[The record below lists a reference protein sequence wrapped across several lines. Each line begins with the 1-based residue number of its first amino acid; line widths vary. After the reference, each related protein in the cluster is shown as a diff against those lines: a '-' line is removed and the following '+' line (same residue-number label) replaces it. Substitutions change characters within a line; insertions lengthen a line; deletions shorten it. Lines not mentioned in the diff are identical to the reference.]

1 MQAAKRIGPGTKLR
15 HLEVCEFYVW
25 GAIQSKQLALG
36 KVKGTLN
43 CANFLTKHPKSGKEV
58 KQALPGLGMY
68 GARDGEDVLSS
79 TERISVKVSTVTK
92 QHAWKTPVPA
102 SVARIANRKDRAG
115 STALK
120 TKGKCEPHQVVGDSQ
135 PDHRSASTGTRK
147 SVKFIWRFSMS
158 VQLHLHILVQTATVA
173 LM

>member
-92 QHAWKTPVPA
+92 QHAWKIPVPA
-102 SVARIANRKDRAG
+102 SVAWIANRKDRAG

-120 TKGKCEPHQVVGDSQ
+120 TKGSVNHIKSLVILSQITAARAQGQGNLSNSFGDSACPYSCTYISWCKPLQ
-135 PDHRSASTGTRK
+135 WH
-147 SVKFIWRFSMS
+147 
-158 VQLHLHILVQTATVA
+158 
-173 LM
+173 

>member
-1 MQAAKRIGPGTKLR
+1 MCPEQPEEAIYLRDLITLDLANCAGNPAYGLTARRPMQAAKRIGPGTKLR

-102 SVARIANRKDRAG
+102 SVAWIANRKDRAG
-115 STALK
+115 KPPPSKPRA
-120 TKGKCEPHQVVGDSQ
+120 V
-135 PDHRSASTGTRK
+135 
-147 SVKFIWRFSMS
+147 
-158 VQLHLHILVQTATVA
+158 
-173 LM
+173 